1 MGENKEYL
9 THAEALGC
17 IHISEEVLATI
28 ASGAAVE
35 VEGVSGLMNLATKKT
50 AAKGVRLAVDEEGTV
65 IDLYVMVCYG
75 HAIPEVADKVQ
86 TAVASAVEAMTGFA
100 VKAVNVHVGGVSLQ

>member
-50 AAKGVRLAVDEEGTV
+50 AAKA
-65 IDLYVMVCYG
+65 
-75 HAIPEVADKVQ
+75 APAAK
-86 TAVASAVEAMTGFA
+86 SAEKKTTG
-100 VKAVNVHVGGVSLQ
+100 KKCCGGKKGGCCGK